1 MTNNYFTLHKFITQ
15 QKGVK
20 CRCIQI
26 ALNLT
31 LTEIRL
37 NLYKSVVQIF
47 LQMNYERSY
56 FEKKD
61 ILIID
66 DMPDNLRVLS
76 SLLTREGYGVR
87 KALNWHMAL
96 TACQTLLPDLILLD
110 IMMPEVDGY
119 EICRRLKAC
128 RLTADIPVI
137 FISALEDVFD
147 KVKAFQVGGVDYI
160 TKPFEFEEVLVRVE
174 NQLALRTARLEI
186 LKLNT
191 ELENRVNERT
201 SQLEKALYKLQ
212 QEINQRQQLQ
222 TKLLDIALHDSLTG
236 LPNRVLFIKRLEQ
249 ALNRA
254 KLESDYHFAVLFL
267 DCDRFKVVNN
277 SLGHLVGDE
286 LLIAIARR
294 LQASLSPFDSLARFG
309 GDEFAILLENITDIS
324 TAIEVAECILKK
336 LSQPFKLFR
345 YEVFINASIGINWG
359 NHNYEKSEYLLR
371 DADTAMYRAKAL
383 GKARYHVFDPA
394 MHQEVSQL
402 LELENDL
409 RRAVE
414 RQEFVVHYQPIICI
428 TTGAIAGFEAL
439 IRWQHPTKGL
449 VYPTAFIPIAE
460 ETGLINHINIWVLQ
474 SACQTLRLLQNH
486 PATNKNLNS
495 LTISVN
501 LSPRLF
507 SLPNFLAEIDQILDE
522 TKINPANLELE
533 ITESLLIENSDVIKT
548 ILYELK
554 ERKIKLVM
562 DDFGTGYSSLSYL
575 HSFSLNTLKI
585 DKSFVKRMQ
594 ENQQNMGLVP
604 AIIGIAHSM
613 GMIVIA
619 EGVETQHQLT
629 QLKNLKCDFAQ
640 GLLFSGAI
648 EPELVLN
655 LIATAPQW

>member
-1 MTNNYFTLHKFITQ
+1 
-15 QKGVK
+15 
-20 CRCIQI
+20 
-26 ALNLT
+26 
-31 LTEIRL
+31 
-37 NLYKSVVQIF
+37 
-47 LQMNYERSY
+47 MNYERSY

-110 IMMPEVDGY
+110 IMIPEVDGY

-186 LKLNT
+186 FKLNA
-191 ELENRVNERT
+191 ELENRVKERT

-286 LLIAIARR
+286 LLIAIAHR

-575 HSFSLNTLKI
+575 HSFPLNTLKI

-594 ENQQNMGLVP
+594 ENQQSMGLVP

-629 QLKNLKCDFAQ
+629 QLKNLNCDFAQ